1 MQEIFV
7 EVSTPKEEPRQ
18 LISLAD
24 GDGVNILLSL
34 TPEQVKLL
42 NWLERNGWLYNEA
55 KATAFNPATDAIVL

>member
-55 KATAFNPATDAIVL
+55 RATEFNPATDAIIL